1 MYSTKYRSWHQLCLL
16 TNHENPRH
24 GQKSIVTS
32 SGLNRFAKI
41 DSNIRTD
48 ITEKLPDVRMQPQ
61 IEEAIQGGLPC
72 PCPYP
77 ISEYQNV
84 RELPRCKSCENLVR
98 NYKSGRIEIST
109 PVNRQWKQQRQMVQR
124 ESPKSVFTTGG

>member
-61 IEEAIQGGLPC
+61 IEEA
-72 PCPYP
+72 
-77 ISEYQNV
+77 
-84 RELPRCKSCENLVR
+84 
-98 NYKSGRIEIST
+98 
-109 PVNRQWKQQRQMVQR
+109 NRA
-124 ESPKSVFTTGG
+124 VFRAHAHAHTHANF